1 MKNLR
6 KLFLRIFK
14 LKPENKFIFFPL
26 DLKNFDRV
34 IIIHDGEEEKEI
46 EKTLKGMDL
55 RNYFVIKAVKE
66 NEDLFLERVTKK
78 TLIIDLCK
86 TSQNIFLKYLSKDFP
101 IMGIRRDLPISLPG
115 KNYHNF
121 FENFLKIQRL

>member
-6 KLFLRIFK
+6 KLFLKMFK
-14 LKPENKFIFFPL
+14 LKPQNKFISFPL

-34 IIIHDGEEEKEI
+34 IITHDGEEKEI
-46 EKTLKGMDL
+46 EKILKEADFK
-55 RNYFVIKAVKE
+55 NYSVIKVDKK
-66 NEDLFLERVTKK
+66 NEDLFLEKVTKK

-101 IMGIRRDLPISLPG
+101 VMGLRRDLTVSLPG
-115 KNYHNF
+115 KNYCDF
-121 FENFLKIQRL
+121 FENFLKVSNL